1 MEDEVAEL
9 RGPALVAWLV
19 ANTEKLVVVAGA
31 LDEKASDLAPSVPT
45 ERVLDLCKATRH
57 AALEITVALLA
68 LLSKSD
74 GPHAQSALAEA
85 VANAH
90 ARLQQGDG

>member
-19 ANTEKLVVVAGA
+19 ANTEKLVFVAA
-31 LDEKASDLAPSVPT
+31 TLDGRAADLAPSVPT
-45 ERVLDLCKATRH
+45 ERVLDLCKAVRH

-68 LLSKSD
+68 LLSKSG
-74 GPHAQSALAEA
+74 GPHAESALAEA

-90 ARLQQGDG
+90 ARLQQREG

>member
-1 MEDEVAEL
+1 MKDEVAEL

-19 ANTEKLVVVAGA
+19 ANTEKLVVVASA
-31 LDEKASDLAPSVPT
+31 LDEKAGDLSPSVPT
-45 ERVLDLCKATRH
+45 ERVLDLCRTVRH
-57 AALEITVALLA
+57 ASLEITVALLA
-68 LLSKSD
+68 LLSKSG

-90 ARLQQGDG
+90 ARLQQREG